1 MTSKCKGGRGGV
13 FTFCHYSSEHHKRT
27 RGYRLMAA
35 SQANPGLSL
44 HVRAYCESDIC
55 FSIYSVLFF
64 LLYTRP
70 NIDLYSLGALVLII
84 SCDNSDKE
92 EMFEYL
98 PFGLK
103 IVNGKPLIDKDNDDG
118 GHMSP
123 ITA

>member
-1 MTSKCKGGRGGV
+1 MLLDIFS
-13 FTFCHYSSEHHKRT
+13 TF
-27 RGYRLMAA
+27 
-35 SQANPGLSL
+35 
-44 HVRAYCESDIC
+44 
-55 FSIYSVLFF
+55 FF